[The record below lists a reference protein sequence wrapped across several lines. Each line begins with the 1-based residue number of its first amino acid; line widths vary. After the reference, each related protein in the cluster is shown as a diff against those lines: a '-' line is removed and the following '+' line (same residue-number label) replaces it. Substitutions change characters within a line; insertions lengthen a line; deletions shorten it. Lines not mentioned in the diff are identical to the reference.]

1 MGTIYNNYM
10 VRFAA
15 VRFYFET
22 YGCTMNQ
29 GESQDLMH
37 CLSGMGHTVV
47 SEVESADVAVVN
59 TCVVIAPTERKILR
73 RLHKLQEYGKR
84 LVIIGCLASVAR
96 ERLLQEFPG
105 ALVCGTS
112 DYPSLPA
119 ILRQEFGVMG
129 TTLENDELAGS
140 SILPIAQGCRGSCTY
155 CITKIARG
163 DLKSYPI
170 EELRDRAKR
179 SLSQGVSEI
188 LVTSQDTAGYGMDGQ
203 ERLPDLLRAICDL
216 SGDFRIRVGMM
227 NPDNLNDIVDDL
239 AEVYQHPNLYRFLHI
254 PVQSGSDHIIHAM
267 GRRYSAKVF
276 LDLVNKIRTA
286 VPELTIATDVI
297 TGFPGETIEDHRAT
311 VRLMEDLRPN
321 IINVTRF
328 SARPGTAA
336 EGLEDQVPGL
346 VSKERSRELSALRFH
361 ISSQINSSKVGRE
374 YSVLVDEKGRG
385 KSVMARTDD
394 YLLVVIQD
402 ELPLWKRVRVKIT
415 SATPTHFYG
424 SVLSDIE
431 N

>member
-1 MGTIYNNYM
+1 M

-15 VRFYFET
+15 VRFHFET
-22 YGCTMNQ
+22 YGCTMNH
-29 GESQDLMH
+29 GESQDLMR
-37 CLSGMGHTVV
+37 CLSKMGHTIV
-47 SEVESADVAVVN
+47 SEVESTDVAVVN
-59 TCVVIAPTERKILR
+59 TCVVIAPTEGKMFR

-129 TTLENDELAGS
+129 TALENDEPTGS
-140 SILPIAQGCRGSCTY
+140 LILPIAQGCRGSCTY

-170 EELRDRAKR
+170 EELRDRANR
-179 SLSQGVSEI
+179 SLSQGVGEI

-203 ERLPDLLRAICDL
+203 ERLPDLLKVICDL
-216 SGDFRIRVGMM
+216 PGDFRIRVGMM
-227 NPDNLNDIVDDL
+227 NPDNLNDIVNEL
-239 AEVYQHPNLYRFLHI
+239 AEVYKHSKIYCFLHI
-254 PVQSGSDHIIHAM
+254 PVQSGSDRIIHEM

-286 VPELTIATDVI
+286 VPELTISTDVI
-297 TGFPGETIEDHRAT
+297 TGFPGETIEDHQAT

-328 SARPGTAA
+328 SARPGTVA
-336 EGLEDQVPGL
+336 EGLKDQVPGF

-361 ISSQINSSKVGRE
+361 ISSQINSSKVGRV

-394 YLLVVIQD
+394 YLPVVIQD
-402 ELPLWKRVRVKIT
+402 DLPLWKRVSVKIT
-415 SATPTHFYG
+415 SATPTHFFG
-424 SVLSDIE
+424 SVLGDIE

>member
-1 MGTIYNNYM
+1 M

-15 VRFYFET
+15 VRFHFET
-22 YGCTMNQ
+22 YGCTMNH
-29 GESQDLMH
+29 GESQDLMR
-37 CLSGMGHTVV
+37 CLSKMGHTIV
-47 SEVESADVAVVN
+47 SEVESTDVAVVN
-59 TCVVIAPTERKILR
+59 TCVVIAPTEGKMFR

-129 TTLENDELAGS
+129 TALENDEPTGS
-140 SILPIAQGCRGSCTY
+140 LILPIAQGCRGSCTY

-170 EELRDRAKR
+170 EELRDRANR
-179 SLSQGVSEI
+179 SLSQGVGEI

-203 ERLPDLLRAICDL
+203 ERLPDLLKVICDL
-216 SGDFRIRVGMM
+216 PGDFRIRVGMM
-227 NPDNLNDIVDDL
+227 NPDNLNDIVNEL
-239 AEVYQHPNLYRFLHI
+239 AEVYKHSKIYCFLHI
-254 PVQSGSDHIIHAM
+254 PVQSGSDRIIHEM

-276 LDLVNKIRTA
+276 LDLVNKIGTA
-286 VPELTIATDVI
+286 VPELTISTDVI
-297 TGFPGETIEDHRAT
+297 TGFPGETIEDHQAT

-328 SARPGTAA
+328 SARPGTVA
-336 EGLEDQVPGL
+336 EGLKDQVPGF

-361 ISSQINSSKVGRE
+361 ISSQINSSKVGRV

-394 YLLVVIQD
+394 YLPVVIQD
-402 ELPLWKRVRVKIT
+402 ELPLWKRVNVKIT
-415 SATPTHFYG
+415 SATPTHFFG
-424 SVLSDIE
+424 SVLGDIE